1 MKYVGC
7 CVPISALRKEPSHR
21 SEMVS
26 QLLFGECCTLLEF
39 GTENQSNGQAGW
51 IKVSCRYD
59 DYEGWCQ
66 LSHVVEIDLENF
78 QQADKELTDDWVNEV
93 DYNGHPMY
101 VPMGS
106 SLTALTHGRA
116 FWRKNL
122 VKYSGKVWK
131 PVVVKIT
138 SKIIKQVAYKFLNTA
153 YLWGGKSVF
162 GIDCS
167 GFAQMVY
174 KFLHVQLPRD
184 AWQQAEKGD
193 VVNSLQEAVCGD
205 LAFFDNDEG
214 KIIHVGII
222 LNPQEII
229 HSSGK
234 VRLDKLDNEGI
245 INLETKQRTHKLRII
260 KRHFKIS
267 S

>member
-1 MKYVGC
+1 MKYAGC
-7 CVPISALRKEPSHR
+7 CVPVSALRKEPSHR

-26 QLLFGECCTLLEF
+26 QLLFGECCMLLEY
-39 GTENQSNGQAGW
+39 GMDNW
-51 IKVSCRYD
+51 IKIKCRYD
-59 DYEGWCQ
+59 AYEGWCQ
-66 LSHVVEIDLENF
+66 LSHVVEIDEENYL
-78 QQADKELTDDWVNEV
+78 QADKELTEEWVNEV
-93 DYNGHPMY
+93 DYNGHQMY

-106 SLTALTHGRA
+106 SLTSLTHGRA

-131 PVVVKIT
+131 PLVVKVN

-174 KFLHVQLPRD
+174 KFLNVPLPRD

-193 VVNSLQEAVCGD
+193 IVPSLKEAVCGD
-205 LAFFDNDEG
+205 LAFFDNEDG
-214 KIIHVGII
+214 RITHVGII
-222 LNPQEII
+222 LSAQEII

-234 VRLDKLDNEGI
+234 VRLDKIDSEGI
-245 INLETKQRTHKLRII
+245 VNLETKQHTHKLKVI
-260 KRHFKIS
+260 KRYFKV
-267 S
+267 